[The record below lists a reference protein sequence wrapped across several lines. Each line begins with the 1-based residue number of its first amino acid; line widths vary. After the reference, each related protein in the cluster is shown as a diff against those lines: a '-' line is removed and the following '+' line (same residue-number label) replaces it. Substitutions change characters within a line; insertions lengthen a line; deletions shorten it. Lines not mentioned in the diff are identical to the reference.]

1 MVIQYEKS
9 YFLQLSQWPHP
20 VLHPASWQNTG
31 ANSGR
36 IWTSHD
42 NRVPSVNAKACRDTP
57 RPKFATSEVKGN
69 ADRQRHS
76 VGREPF
82 DN

>member
-36 IWTSHD
+36 VWTCHD
-42 NRVPSVNAKACRDTP
+42 HRVPSVNAKACRDAT
-57 RPKFATSEVKGN
+57 RPKFATSVVKGN
-69 ADRQRHS
+69 TDRQRRS
-76 VGREPF
+76 VRGEPF

>member
-1 MVIQYEKS
+1 MVILYEKS
-9 YFLQLSQWPHP
+9 YFSQLSQWHTPA
-20 VLHPASWQNTG
+20 LHLASWQNTG
-31 ANSGR
+31 ADSGR
-36 IWTSHD
+36 VWTSHD
-42 NRVPSVNAKACRDTP
+42 DRAPTVNAKACRDAT

>member
-31 ANSGR
+31 ADSGR
-36 IWTSHD
+36 VWTCHD
-42 NRVPSVNAKACRDTP
+42 HRVPTVNVKACRDTP

-76 VGREPF
+76 VRREPF
-82 DN
+82 AN